1 MDKLIKNP
9 VEMRKKI
16 SLNVNVTILSLVR
29 DIAKLTKTN
38 NTLVIEALLAKG
50 VLPLF
55 QQFKHSWT
63 AMSIETK
70 DNKKKEQLKELLDE
84 LKKISEKKEVSVL
97 LDN

>member
-9 VEMRKKI
+9 VEIRKKI
-16 SLNVNVTILSLVR
+16 SLNVNLALLNLIKDL
-29 DIAKLTKTN
+29 AKLTKTN

-50 VLPLF
+50 VSPLF

-70 DNKKKEQLKELLDE
+70 DDDKKEHLKILLDE
-84 LKKISEKKEVSVL
+84 LKKISEKKEVIPFL
-97 LDN
+97 EI